1 LSIIQETYKKTGR
14 KGFLFVSDLGEKF
27 RFGLQKVYDDT
38 KEFIKAQEDSND
50 EEFIAMKMVS
60 IFCNVTMN
68 EASLISYASI
78 IEIVQHLN
86 TLFSAKHELVRR
98 FKLGNVEFGF
108 IPDLENISFG
118 EYIDLESNLTS
129 FDTMHKAMAVMYRP
143 IVKEQKNN
151 YNIERYVSSV
161 NYAEVMEFS
170 PVSIALAAQV
180 FFWTLGS
187 ELLQATLGYLEK
199 TMTKKQKIAL
209 AKQLNLENG
218 GDGIQAYMHSLKE
231 MLHDSM
237 QLPKN
242 HL

>member
-1 LSIIQETYKKTGR
+1 MKAKITIPSSLDEITLKQY
-14 KGFLFVSDLGEKF
+14 
-27 RFGLQKVYDDT
+27 Q
-38 KEFIKAQEDSND
+38 EFIKAQDSSND
-50 EEFIAMKMVS
+50 DEFIAMKMVS

-86 TLFSAKHELVRR
+86 TLFSAKHEIVRR

-118 EYIDLESNLTS
+118 EYIDLEANLTS
-129 FDTMHKAMAVMYRP
+129 FENMHKAMAVMYRP

-161 NYAEVMEFS
+161 NYAEVMEFA

-180 FFWTLGS
+180 FFWNLGK
-187 ELLQATLGYLEK
+187 ELLQATLDYLENQ
-199 TMTKKQKIAL
+199 MSKKEKIAL
-209 AKQLNLENG
+209 AKQLNLEND
-218 GDGIQAYMHSLKE
+218 GDGIAVYMHSLKE
-231 MLHDSM
+231 TLQDSM
-237 QLPKN
+237 QLPMS
-242 HL
+242 HLLNV

>member
-1 LSIIQETYKKTGR
+1 MKAKITIPSSLDEITLKQY
-14 KGFLFVSDLGEKF
+14 
-27 RFGLQKVYDDT
+27 Q
-38 KEFIKAQEDSND
+38 EFIKAQEGSND
-50 EEFIAMKMVS
+50 DEFIAMKMVS
-60 IFCNVTMN
+60 IFCNIEMSEVN
-68 EASLISYASI
+68 KISYSSI

-118 EYIDLESNLTS
+118 EYIDLEANLTS
-129 FDTMHKAMAVMYRP
+129 FDNMHKAMAVMYRP

-161 NYAEVMEFS
+161 NYAEVMEFA

-180 FFWTLGS
+180 FFWNLGS
-187 ELLQATLGYLEK
+187 ELLQATLDYLENQ
-199 TMTKKQKIAL
+199 MSKKQKVIL

-218 GDGIQAYMHSLKE
+218 GDGIAAYMHSLKE
-231 MLHDSM
+231 MLQDSM
-237 QLPKN
+237 QLPKS
-242 HL
+242 HLLNV

>member
-1 LSIIQETYKKTGR
+1 MKAKIIVPSTLDEITLKQY
-14 KGFLFVSDLGEKF
+14 
-27 RFGLQKVYDDT
+27 Q
-38 KEFIKAQEDSND
+38 EFIKAQEDSND

-60 IFCNVTMN
+60 VFCNIEMKEVSN
-68 EASLISYASI
+68 ISYSSI
-78 IEIVQHLN
+78 IDVVEHLN
-86 TLFSAKHELVRR
+86 NLFAKKHEFVKR
-98 FKLGNVEFGF
+98 FTLGGVEFGF

-143 IVKEQKNN
+143 VVKEQKNN
-151 YNIERYVSSV
+151 YDIEQYVSST
-161 NYAEVMEFS
+161 NYAEVMEFA

-199 TMTKKQKIAL
+199 TMNKKQKEIL
-209 AKQLNLENG
+209 AKQLNLESG
-218 GDGIQAYMHSLKE
+218 GDGIAAYMHSLKE

-237 QLPKN
+237 QLQKN
-242 HL
+242 HLLNV